1 MRKTIVT
8 LIAVCA
14 TLLWVGAVHASNA
27 GGLPACQASLNL
39 SNQHLATC
47 QSELTTAQLCG
58 NDVIDPGEQCDQS
71 NLNGKTCAD
80 VGFKYGT
87 LKCGANCQFDTSGC
101 TSTRF
106 VDNGDGTITDNQIG
120 LMWEKKTG
128 TIGTANLSDVHDVNN
143 TYTWTT
149 GFTSFLATLNNG
161 ASTDGGAT
169 TAITGCFAKYCDWR
183 LPSIV
188 ELQGIV
194 DSSATGCGSG
204 SGSACIDPIFGSTQ
218 LAFYWTGTTLAAS
231 SNGAWHVDFAYGDLG
246 FELKTVSPYVR
257 AVRSGL

>member
-169 TAITGCFAKYCDWR
+169 TPITGCFANYCDWR

-218 LAFYWTGTTLAAS
+218 SGIYWSATTFAGNPVSAWDVDF
-231 SNGAWHVDFAYGDLG
+231 SNGTVDGDNKAG
-246 FELKTVSPYVR
+246 GGYVR